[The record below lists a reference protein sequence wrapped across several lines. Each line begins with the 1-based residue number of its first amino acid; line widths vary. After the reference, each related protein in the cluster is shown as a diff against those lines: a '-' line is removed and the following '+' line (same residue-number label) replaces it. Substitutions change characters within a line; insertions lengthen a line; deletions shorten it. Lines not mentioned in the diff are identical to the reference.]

1 MDAFDYVEPKAAP
14 PRRSVG
20 SLIFNILTIIVLVM
34 ALCVVGFAAL
44 IFIDPQ
50 SSINPFPPPTQIT
63 PMVFPTETTTPR
75 PILPPTWTPAP
86 TLEPTLTE
94 TPRPTPTPWPSN
106 TPYGGTPT
114 KAGPTVTPGGMS
126 FVVKAGTI
134 KAIPNLFHPEAGC
147 NWMGVGGQAFDLSGA
162 PIQQGLIVQLGGTLE
177 GRTFETQMTLT
188 TLAPQYGPGG
198 YEFTISDHPIASK
211 ATLWLQ
217 LLDQAS
223 LPLSDK
229 VYFDTYSD
237 CEKNLVIIY
246 FNQMK

>member
-1 MDAFDYVEPKAAP
+1 MDAFDYVEPKVAP

-20 SLIFNILTIIVLVM
+20 PLIFNILTIIVLVM

-44 IFIDPQ
+44 IFINPQ

-134 KAIPNLFHPEAGC
+134 KAIPNFIHPDAGC

-162 PIQQGLIVQLGGTLE
+162 PTLGLEVRLGGTLE
-177 GRTFETQMTLT
+177 GRIFETQPWVTGMS
-188 TLAPQYGPGG
+188 PQFGPGG

-223 LPLSDK
+223 LPFSDK

-237 CEKNLVIIY
+237 CEKNLILIF
-246 FNQMK
+246 FNQVK